1 MSYFRATLP
10 IGAKLYSSGVILID
24 EYTQNDNFHMIND
37 TFLLMQSRPNF
48 GVILN

>member
-24 EYTQNDNFHMIND
+24 EYTDEYTQKRQ
-37 TFLLMQSRPNF
+37 LSYY
-48 GVILN
+48 